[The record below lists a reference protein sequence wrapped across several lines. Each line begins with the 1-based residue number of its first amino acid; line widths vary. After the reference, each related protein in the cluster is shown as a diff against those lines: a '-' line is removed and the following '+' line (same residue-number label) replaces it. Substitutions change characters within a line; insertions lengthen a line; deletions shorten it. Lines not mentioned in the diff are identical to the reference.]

1 MADKKYDTKLTM
13 LFANREQRDILMKK
27 ELDEYLN
34 LNRGFELKLVLDR
47 VKIYFIKIAS
57 L

>member
-34 LNRGFELKLVLDR
+34 LNRGFELKLVLDK

>member
-1 MADKKYDTKLTM
+1 MADKKDDTKLTM
-13 LFANREQRDILMKK
+13 LFANREERDILMKK

-34 LNRGFELKLVLDR
+34 LNRGFELKLVLDK